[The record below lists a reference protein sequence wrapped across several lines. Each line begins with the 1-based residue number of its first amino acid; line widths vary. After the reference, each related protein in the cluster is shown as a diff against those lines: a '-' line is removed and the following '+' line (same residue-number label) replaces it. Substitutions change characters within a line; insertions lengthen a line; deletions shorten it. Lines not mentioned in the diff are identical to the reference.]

1 MWHCSHQAF
10 YFRRPFRQFEEEWGS
25 HQSIMDTIDRIRSI
39 PRYIT
44 IAAWIAAAAI
54 ALYLISMVK
63 RFVAPNA
70 NLIPKGCCTCREEP
84 RLTQETPPTVTYVP
98 QQPGPLTRSA
108 SHVSLVVAA
117 EPSRSDEGTFK
128 LSTLPR
134 TLVAPY
140 LRPPYRNIYPET
152 QTGP

>member
-1 MWHCSHQAF
+1 
-10 YFRRPFRQFEEEWGS
+10 
-25 HQSIMDTIDRIRSI
+25 MDTIDRIRSI

-117 EPSRSDEGTFK
+117 EPTIVAPSRSDEGTFE

-140 LRPPYRNIYPET
+140 LRQPYRNIYYLPGNSDGSLNNRT
-152 QTGP
+152 NSKYQR

>member
-1 MWHCSHQAF
+1 
-10 YFRRPFRQFEEEWGS
+10 
-25 HQSIMDTIDRIRSI
+25 MDTIDRIRSI

-84 RLTQETPPTVTYVP
+84 RLTQETPPTYISYVP

-117 EPSRSDEGTFK
+117 EPTIVAPSRSDEGTFK
-128 LSTLPR
+128 LSTFNTTKNPRR
-134 TLVAPY
+134 TLPTSTLPEY
-140 LRPPYRNIYPET
+140 LPGNSDGSLNNRTKY
-152 QTGP
+152 